1 MINMFKKTC
10 CDSFNNFQKKLRK
23 KSTFQ
28 WKEVWIINMWKKK
41 KFGLSISIVFYLKN
55 PFKKDD
61 VQHNVFLEDLVFLV
75 MKNLLPLQFMR
86 MFG

>member
-1 MINMFKKTC
+1 MKGSLDN
-10 CDSFNNFQKKLRK
+10 QH
-23 KSTFQ
+23 
-28 WKEVWIINMWKKK
+28 VKKK
-41 KFGLSISIVFYLKN
+41 NVWFIHFNFFYLKN

>member
-1 MINMFKKTC
+1 MFKKHVVIHSIISKTIEEKI
-10 CDSFNNFQKKLRK
+10 SFSVKGSLDNQH
-23 KSTFQ
+23 
-28 WKEVWIINMWKKK
+28 VKKK
-41 KFGLSISIVFYLKN
+41 MFGLSISIFIYLKN